1 MTKIYEG
8 IPTNREGEK
17 KKILLLF
24 KKFLAHIIGKGIQ
37 LERF

>member
-1 MTKIYEG
+1 MKVYLQTGKG
-8 IPTNREGEK
+8 KK

-24 KKFLAHIIGKGIQ
+24 KNFLAHIIGKGIQ